1 MLVACSQVASGR
13 RDNTLLLGGVDDR
26 ERHQGALLQ
35 HFRAAGAQLWALRA
49 APPQ

>member
-13 RDNTLLLGGVDDR
+13 RDNTPLLGGVDDR
-26 ERHQGALLQ
+26 ERHQGALLEY
-35 HFRAAGAQLWALRA
+35 FDAADAHVLALRT